1 MHVHMISVDDSCM
14 VRPIGDVFACDLDFS
29 PSGVKMV
36 EVLSLDRERLS
47 LYRVVVF
54 ALLVGRTA
62 GLHGCLSI

>member
-1 MHVHMISVDDSCM
+1 M
-14 VRPIGDVFACDLDFS
+14 VRSIGDVFACDLDFS

-54 ALLVGRTA
+54 SLLAGRTA

>member
-1 MHVHMISVDDSCM
+1 M
-14 VRPIGDVFACDLDFS
+14 VRAIRDVFACDLDFS